1 MCPPR
6 DPATEVDILR
16 SCCLERMGD
25 CEPETLELEKAKGL
39 AEESEGQAPESLSL
53 ESGDCSRLLRKQSF
67 ALQVVDCRSARIIV
81 EAAGSSGHELS
92 MTVMEER
99 GLLL

>member
-1 MCPPR
+1 
-6 DPATEVDILR
+6 
-16 SCCLERMGD
+16 MGD
-25 CEPETLELEKAKGL
+25 CEPETLELEKAEGL

-53 ESGDCSRLLRKQSF
+53 KSGDCSRLLRKQSF